1 MRQSLIKIRG
11 NDELHKQVRTKV
23 NTIAAAVDV
32 AVDFQMTIEA
42 AVDGDVHKAVEEE
55 AVDGRRIEDIKM
67 PDSLL
72 EMMEGQL
79 KSILLTNLALRYGKT
94 SPV

>member
-1 MRQSLIKIRG
+1 M
-11 NDELHKQVRTKV
+11 HKQVRTKV
-23 NTIAAAVDV
+23 NTIAVAVDAAVDSHTIIEV
-32 AVDFQMTIEA
+32 AVG
-42 AVDGDVHKAVEEE
+42 GDAHKAVEEE
-55 AVDGRRIEDIKM
+55 AVDGRRIEDTKM

-94 SPV
+94 SLV